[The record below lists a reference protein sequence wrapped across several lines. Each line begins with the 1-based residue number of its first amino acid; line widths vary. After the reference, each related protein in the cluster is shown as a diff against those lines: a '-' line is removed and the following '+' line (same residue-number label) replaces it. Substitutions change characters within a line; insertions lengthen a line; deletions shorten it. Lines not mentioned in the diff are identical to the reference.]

1 MSSQEQKDLP
11 EQNCGD
17 CACACHNSCSDIPEG
32 EKPNLFD
39 YLASL
44 PDVEEDE
51 TPPSLAG
58 EGAEPEAGEGS
69 NAQAE
74 ETPENKLETLVEII
88 RFRAKA
94 AHITPLALLKEED
107 LTDALEDLAN
117 NDAYKDIVCI
127 KGDKDSYYYSNT
139 IMTDSFANIAVR
151 VEEKNDAMTL
161 AHCVR
166 ERSAYPAL
174 TYSNFFDGY
183 PFNFSPTQM
192 EAIKSVIKTDPAY
205 ADIQVIT
212 LYCAEFFYSTLH
224 IKPEI
229 ANYLAD
235 ELINE
240 RP

>member
-1 MSSQEQKDLP
+1 MSSQEQKDPP
-11 EQNCGD
+11 EQTDG
-17 CACACHNSCSDIPEG
+17 ACACSNSRLNIPEG
-32 EKPNLFD
+32 EKPDLFD

-44 PDVEEDE
+44 PDAEEDG
-51 TPPSLAG
+51 TAPNLAQN
-58 EGAEPEAGEGS
+58 EAEPEAGEES
-69 NAQAE
+69 NAQTE

-88 RFRAKA
+88 RYRAKA
-94 AHITPLALLKEED
+94 AHITPLAFLKEEG
-107 LTDALEDLAN
+107 LTDALEELPNDEAN
-117 NDAYKDIVCI
+117 KDIVCI

-174 TYSNFFDGY
+174 TYSTFFDGY
-183 PFNFSPTQM
+183 PFNFSPAQM
-192 EAIKSVIKTDPAY
+192 EAIKGVIKTDPAY

-212 LYCAEFFYSTLH
+212 LFCAEFFYSTLH